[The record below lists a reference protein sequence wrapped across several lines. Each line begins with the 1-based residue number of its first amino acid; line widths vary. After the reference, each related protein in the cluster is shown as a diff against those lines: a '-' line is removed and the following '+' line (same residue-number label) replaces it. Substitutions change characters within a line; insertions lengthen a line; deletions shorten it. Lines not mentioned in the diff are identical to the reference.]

1 MGVFTLSVIFY
12 VCFFNLKICFF
23 FSLKTLDTIGNCQR
37 LVFTFGVSEH
47 NMHKITN
54 LWKFELSRSSKL
66 RDINE
71 RKKHPCRTMVLILI
85 PQILNLRSQNQ
96 ISRKLLLSQR
106 ELFLTM
112 FYTFNLITR
121 YQERFYDN
129 NYFE

>member
-12 VCFFNLKICFF
+12 VCFFNLKIGFF

-47 NMHKITN
+47 MHKITN
-54 LWKFELSRSSKL
+54 LWKFELSSSSKL